1 MNNKNVNEVGV
12 WGPIFAFVV
21 VLIIGLVIAAVRR
34 G

>member
-1 MNNKNVNEVGV
+1 MNNKNVNEAGV